1 MSAPVR
7 PPRPLR
13 ASGGGRL
20 LLLLGV
26 VLALAAGGIVIFTIS
41 QYTGGP
47 TQMVTVVVA
56 AQTLQP
62 GTKITPDGSNG
73 STAISQAFTTKS
85 VNASFAP
92 SDAYI
97 YTSQDALNTVLNN
110 QTVEQTFYAGD
121 ILRTSDPRLL
131 GVGGAPGS
139 LNNVDPTHVKQGD
152 VIVGVDVKTS
162 GIGMM
167 VPGDT
172 VDVIATEC
180 NLPGSQDPGHCE
192 TQTTLTNI
200 YVYAVRTSTVFL
212 VLTHQQALE
221 LQYLNQ
227 SGNIGFV
234 LRKSGDGT
242 STTTTPVDPTYIVQ
256 HFHF

>member
-7 PPRPLR
+7 PPRPPR
-13 ASGGGRL
+13 TSGGGRVL
-20 LLLLGV
+20 LLIGV
-26 VLALAAGGIVIFTIS
+26 LLALAAGGIAIFAIS

-47 TQMVTVVVA
+47 TQMETVVVA

-62 GTKITPDGSNG
+62 GTRITVDGSNG
-73 STAISQAFTTKS
+73 SLAISQAFTTKS
-85 VNASFAP
+85 VNTSFAP
-92 SDAYI
+92 SDAYVF
-97 YTSQDALNTVLNN
+97 SNQDALNTLLNN
-110 QTVEQTFYAGD
+110 QNIVQTFYAGD
-121 ILRTSDPRLL
+121 ILRTSDPRL
-131 GVGGAPGS
+131 GVAGAPGS
-139 LNNVDPTHVKQGD
+139 LNNVNPSKVAAGD
-152 VIVGVDVKTS
+152 VIVSVDVKTP
-162 GIGMM
+162 GVGVM
-167 VPGDT
+167 VAGDF

-180 NLPGSQDPGHCE
+180 NLPGSQDPSHCE

-200 YVYAVRTSTVFL
+200 YVYAVRSNAIFL

-221 LQYLNQ
+221 LQYLSQ

-242 STTTTPVDPTYIVQ
+242 PTTTTPVDPSYVVN